1 MKIYNG
7 CVGKLVTPADC
18 KSVATSSVGS
28 SPTAPTNFKILSE
41 KNMTLIEKAI
51 IAIGAILLVGI
62 GATIYV
68 IAHFLAKV
76 W

>member
-1 MKIYNG
+1 
-7 CVGKLVTPADC
+7 
-18 KSVATSSVGS
+18 
-28 SPTAPTNFKILSE
+28 
-41 KNMTLIEKAI
+41 MTLIEKAI

-62 GATIYV
+62 GATIYI

>member
-1 MKIYNG
+1 
-7 CVGKLVTPADC
+7 
-18 KSVATSSVGS
+18 
-28 SPTAPTNFKILSE
+28 
-41 KNMTLIEKAI
+41 MTLIEKTI

-62 GATIYV
+62 GTSIYV